1 MLLYNNKAGYICCCL
16 LLFVK
21 NLTNWHEGVLLFF
34 SGRLRGHPDGVLIH
48 VRQRQ
53 HVSRIQHNAAV
64 LPQAFSRLNFFFIRV
79 AGHFSQRSPSTLIRR
94 FISRVVC
101 SSNMG
106 KRSRQ
111 RQKNQPAG
119 RDDRDSVRFTLLLQQ
134 LLLMLGRKCSFRPRL
149 ITFIY

>member
-34 SGRLRGHPDGVLIH
+34 SGRFRGHPDGVLIH

-64 LPQAFSRLNFFFIRV
+64 LPQAFSRLNFFFYQSR
-79 AGHFSQRSPSTLIRR
+79 RSLLSAFTFHADPQIYLQSCLQLQHGEKKQAAAEEPA
-94 FISRVVC
+94 C
-101 SSNMG
+101 
-106 KRSRQ
+106 RQ
-111 RQKNQPAG
+111 RRQGQRKIHSSAAA
-119 RDDRDSVRFTLLLQQ
+119 TLANV
-134 LLLMLGRKCSFRPRL
+134 G
-149 ITFIY
+149 